1 MSPNNE
7 EATSQDLS
15 QSGGEASNSGVS
27 DYSGGP
33 PVFNMVYPGYYMN
46 GQCTPT
52 GELRVIFAICTPLSF
67 LTSVK
72 NK

>member
-15 QSGGEASNSGVS
+15 QSGDVSNGGVS

-33 PVFNMVYPGYYMN
+33 PVYNMIYPGYYVN
-46 GQCTPT
+46 GVGTPP
-52 GELRVIFAICTPLSF
+52 GKYLFNAKHSC
-67 LTSVK
+67 
-72 NK
+72 